1 MAGKRLDVHYCVLNT
16 LTRRYG
22 PNQTSDLLGVEYQ
35 YRVPPDTEFPK
46 LVFKMDLFTR
56 FFLAGVGPT
65 ELAIRIIRHDADSE
79 FLHVV
84 NDYRFVVPF
93 DPAMRVYDHV
103 FRLTQVRLTG
113 TGQYT
118 IQIGRQIRHRW
129 RGLRWRR
136 IGTEFFEVTR

>member
-1 MAGKRLDVHYCVLNT
+1 MHYCVLNT

-22 PNQTSDLLGVEYQ
+22 PTRTSDLLGVDYL
-35 YRVPPDTEFPK
+35 YAVPPDTEFPK

-65 ELAIRIIRHDADSE
+65 ELAIRIARHDIDGSV
-79 FLHVV
+79 LDVV

-103 FRLTQVRLTG
+103 FRLTNIRLTG
-113 TGQYT
+113 TGPYT
-118 IQIGRQIRHRW
+118 IRIGRQVRHRW
-129 RGLRWRR
+129 RGLRWRTL
-136 IGTEFFEVTR
+136 GTEFFEVTR